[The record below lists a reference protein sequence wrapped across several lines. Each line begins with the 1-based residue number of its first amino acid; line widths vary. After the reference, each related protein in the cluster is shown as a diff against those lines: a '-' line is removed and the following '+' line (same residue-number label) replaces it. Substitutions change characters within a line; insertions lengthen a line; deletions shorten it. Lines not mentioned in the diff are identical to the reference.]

1 MKNKVIKEMFD
12 TKINKN
18 QIYDKVIHNSY
29 KKVSVMLKYALC
41 PFIIIL
47 CVISLYF
54 SKDNIYYNSTNIS
67 LDNYKIGLTYKNM
80 ENQNKEINE
89 ITKNIEISS
98 EYIKVENEKN
108 TIYYSKKDNDK
119 LIIITLLE
127 DDYNNNYKTSKINNK
142 EVLLYE
148 NENKLKSIFS
158 INNTKISIETQKIT
172 KQEFI
177 KIIKSIIK

>member
-12 TKINKN
+12 KKINKN
-18 QIYDKVIHNSY
+18 RIYYKVIQSNY
-29 KKVSVMLKYALC
+29 KKSNIILKYAFC
-41 PFIIIL
+41 PLVIIL
-47 CVISLYF
+47 FALYLYF
-54 SKDNIYYNSTNIS
+54 SKDTIYYNNTNIS

-80 ENQNKEINE
+80 EIQSKEINE
-89 ITKNIEISS
+89 ITKNIDISS

-119 LIIITLLE
+119 LIIITLFE
-127 DDYNNNYKTSKINNK
+127 DDYNNNYKISKINNK

-148 NENKLKSIFS
+148 DGNKLKSIVN
-158 INNTKISIETQKIT
+158 IDNTKISIETQKIT